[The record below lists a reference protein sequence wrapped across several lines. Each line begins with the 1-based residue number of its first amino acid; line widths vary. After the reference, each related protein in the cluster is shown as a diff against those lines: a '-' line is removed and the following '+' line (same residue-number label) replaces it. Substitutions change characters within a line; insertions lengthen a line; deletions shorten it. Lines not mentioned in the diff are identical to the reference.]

1 MNDQDTFL
9 EQIWSAIL
17 SREKSEIDRAY
28 LSLDETSR
36 EVVMK
41 HLQKM
46 TSEEGW
52 HSEQVKSAHKALQ
65 VIKKMGST

>member
-1 MNDQDTFL
+1 MNDKDTFL
-9 EQIWSAIL
+9 EQLWGAIL
-17 SREKSEIDRAY
+17 SREESEIKRTY

-52 HSEQVKSAHKALQ
+52 HSEQVKSARKALQ
-65 VIKKMGST
+65 VIKKIGPI